1 MQGEYVN
8 LRDFLLTEI
17 AMANANRSG
26 ALANMTLKEFQE
38 ARIIDGSMLCLLQD
52 TKQP

>member
-26 ALANMTLKEFQE
+26 VLANMTMKQFQE
-38 ARIIDGSMLCLLQD
+38 ARIVDGSKLCLLQD
-52 TKQP
+52 TKQL